1 MEVVNNE
8 IQGLILLKPRIFT
21 DARGYFLE
29 TYSKEKL
36 DSIIGDID
44 FVQDNESYSTQGVIR
59 GLHYQIGE
67 YAQAKLVSVSYGQ
80 VLDVVVDIRI
90 DSPTFGEYYSV
101 ELSGDNKYSL
111 FIPRGFAHGFSVLS
125 EYALFRYK
133 CDNYYS
139 PNNEGAILFNDKS
152 LGIDWM
158 IPKELIKVS
167 DKDLNNPTFENRKI

>member
-67 YAQAKLVSVSYGQ
+67 YAQAKLVSVSYGR